1 MTDTS
6 TEDRVPSQPGDEQ
19 APPKGR
25 VRSAVSGLIGTT
37 LEFFDLQLYGL
48 AAALVF
54 PQLFFS
60 DLPPAMAGIASFA
73 TYAVGFFARP
83 VGAFF
88 FARIGDK
95 HGRKI
100 VLIITITLMG
110 VATTL
115 MGLLPTYAQAGI
127 IAPILLVVLR
137 VAQGFGAG
145 AELSGA
151 SVMLSEFASARRRGL
166 FASLVCLGTNS
177 GTLLASAT
185 WLAVSALPEEIFLSW
200 GWRIP
205 FIASFLVAL
214 FAIWVRKSLSETPVF
229 QSVTQDSAPEERT
242 PVRDL
247 VRYGRR
253 PFFVSLAL
261 RIGEN
266 GPSYLLQSFLVG
278 YVVTGLMMEPWVGS
292 AAVMVASLLAYL
304 TIPVAG
310 WLSDR
315 FGRRIVYRALSG
327 LLVVYSFPAWWLMQS
342 GEPWT
347 VFVVMIVG
355 LSIGVLGLY
364 SVQSSYFPELFGS
377 RYRYLG
383 LAMGKEIGGILA
395 GGIAPLV
402 ASALVLWSGGSWIPI
417 AAYMALLSLVAFI
430 GTFFAP
436 ETRGRDLTLEADPA

>member
-6 TEDRVPSQPGDEQ
+6 TEARDASQPVDEQ

-60 DLPPAMAGIASFA
+60 DLPPALAGMASFA

-95 HGRKI
+95 HGRKL

-127 IAPILLVVLR
+127 LAPILLVLLR
-137 VAQGFGAG
+137 IAQGFGAG

-151 SVMLSEFASARRRGL
+151 SVLLSEFASARRRGI

-177 GTLLASAT
+177 GTLLASAI
-185 WLAVSALPEEIFLSW
+185 WLGVSSMPQEAFLDW
-200 GWRIP
+200 GWRLP

-214 FAIWVRKSLSETPVF
+214 FALWVRKSLSETPVF
-229 QSVTQDSAPEERT
+229 QAVVAERPEAERT

-247 VRYGRR
+247 VRHGRR
-253 PFFVSLAL
+253 PFLVSLAL

-266 GPSYLLQSFLVG
+266 GPSYLLQGFLVS
-278 YVVTGLMMEPWVGS
+278 YVVSGLLMEPWVGS
-292 AAVMVASLLAYL
+292 AAVMVASIIAYG
-304 TIPVAG
+304 TIPLAG

-315 FGRRIVYRALSG
+315 FGRRVVYRWLTG
-327 LLVVYSFPAWWLMQS
+327 LLVVYSFPAWWLMQT
-342 GEPWT
+342 GQPWT
-347 VFVVMIVG
+347 VFAVMIVG

-364 SVQSSYFPELFGS
+364 AVQSSYFPELFGS

-402 ASALVLWSGGSWIPI
+402 ASALVLWSGGSWIPV
-417 AAYMALLSLVAFI
+417 AAYMAVLSLIGFV

-436 ETRGRDLTLEADPA
+436 ETRGRDLTLESDPR

>member
-1 MTDTS
+1 MTDTR
-6 TEDRVPSQPGDEQ
+6 TEASAASQPGDEQ
-19 APPKGR
+19 TPPKGR

-60 DLPPAMAGIASFA
+60 DLPPAMAGLASFA

-95 HGRKI
+95 HGRKT

-110 VATTL
+110 IATTL
-115 MGLLPTYAQAGI
+115 MGLLPTYAQIGVL
-127 IAPILLVVLR
+127 APVLLVLLR

-151 SVMLSEFASARRRGL
+151 SVLLSEFASSRRRGI

-177 GTLLASAT
+177 GTLLASGI
-185 WLAVSALPEEIFLSW
+185 WLAVSTMPEDVFLAW

-205 FIASFLVAL
+205 FVASVLVAA
-214 FAIWVRKSLSETPVF
+214 FAIWVRKSLSESPVF
-229 QSVTQDSAPEERT
+229 TAVLETVEVEERT

-247 VRYGRR
+247 IRHGRR
-253 PFFVSLAL
+253 PFFISLAL

-278 YVVTGLMMEPWVGS
+278 YVVTGLAMEPWVGS
-292 AAVMVASLLAYL
+292 AAVMTASIVAYI
-304 TIPVAG
+304 TIPIAG

-315 FGRRIVYRALSG
+315 FGRRVVYRALSG
-327 LLVVYSFPAWWLMQS
+327 LLVVYSFPAWWLLQS

-364 SVQSSYFPELFGS
+364 AVQSSYFPELFGS

-402 ASALVLWSGGSWIPI
+402 AASLVIWSGGSWIPI

-436 ETRGRDLTLEADPA
+436 ETQGRDLTLESDPA